1 MAKSFSFGSYE
12 VRKFVKGLGIALLG
26 ALATYLAEYIPG
38 VDFGTWTPLVVM
50 VNSALVNAIQLWVSN
65 HQYE

>member
-12 VRKFVKGLGIALLG
+12 VKKFAKGLCIAFLG
-26 ALATYLAEYIPG
+26 ALATYLTEYIPG
-38 VDFGTWTPLVVM
+38 VDFGSWTPLVVM
-50 VNSALVNAIQLWVSN
+50 ANSALVNAIQLFIAN

>member
-1 MAKSFSFGSYE
+1 MAKSFSFGTYE
-12 VRKFVKGLGIALLG
+12 VKKFAKGLGIAFLG

-50 VNSALVNAIQLWVSN
+50 ANSALVNAIQLWVVN

>member
-12 VRKFVKGLGIALLG
+12 VKKFAKGLGIAFLG
-26 ALATYLAEYIPG
+26 AFATYLAEYIPG
-38 VDFGTWTPLVVM
+38 VDFGAWTPLVVM
-50 VNSALVNAIQLWVSN
+50 LNSALVNAIQLFVAD